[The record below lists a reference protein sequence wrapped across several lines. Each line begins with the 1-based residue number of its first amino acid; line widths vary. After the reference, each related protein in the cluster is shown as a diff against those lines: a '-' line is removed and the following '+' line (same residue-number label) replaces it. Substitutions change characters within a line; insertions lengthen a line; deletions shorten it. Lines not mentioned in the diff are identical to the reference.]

1 MHLIYPVFAS
11 VRGSIALFL
20 LRLVTGAAFL
30 FHGWPKILN
39 PFGWMGPD
47 APVPGIL
54 QALAAV
60 CEFVGGIG
68 LIVGLLTPL
77 FSFLLAGVMVVAI
90 TQVHL
95 KAGDP
100 FVASGPG
107 QHSWELAAVYLVI
120 VVTLLLLGPG
130 KLSVDAFLFNRRP
143 KPPI

>member
-20 LRLVTGAAFL
+20 LRLVTGAAFIL
-30 FHGWPKILN
+30 HGWPKIQHL
-39 PFGWMGPD
+39 FDWMGPD

-54 QALAAV
+54 QALAAIS
-60 CEFVGGIG
+60 EFVGGG
-68 LIVGLLTPL
+68 ALILGVLTPL
-77 FSFLLAGVMVVAI
+77 FSVLLACVMFVAI

-100 FVASGPG
+100 FVGGPG
-107 QHSWELAAVYLVI
+107 QHSWELAAVYFVI
-120 VVTLLLLGPG
+120 VVNLLLLGPG
-130 KLSVDAFLFNRRP
+130 RFSVDAFLFNRRP